1 MDTTEEEA
9 LIRQKDRN
17 PEGVMSSKYLLAGH
31 MAKGE
36 GGKPSC
42 LILRDIYEMAE
53 TNSVLS
59 KRDNLNIPRSQT
71 FSFFG
76 FHQHISWSAGSA

>member
-1 MDTTEEEA
+1 
-9 LIRQKDRN
+9 
-17 PEGVMSSKYLLAGH
+17 

-42 LILRDIYEMAE
+42 LILKDIYEMAE

-59 KRDNLNIPRSQT
+59 KRDNLNIPKSQT
-71 FSFFG
+71 FSFIG
-76 FHQHISWSAGSA
+76 FHQHIS

>member
-42 LILRDIYEMAE
+42 LILRDIMRW
-53 TNSVLS
+53 L
-59 KRDNLNIPRSQT
+59 KQT
-71 FSFFG
+71 QCCQKG
-76 FHQHISWSAGSA
+76 TI